1 MGKAAVS
8 IRVYSEKD
16 RLCLA
21 DDGDV
26 TFKYG
31 QLEVAIASLHNVP
44 AKALGTFKSR
54 LKHFQRIGLVPAS
67 PGKGQKIAYRVGDAI
82 TWALCFELAELG
94 LPPEQIRMLIR
105 AHGQALYYSFQGPLP
120 DEDQILVIEG
130 NFLGWHLNAEGEEPT
145 GEGKTSFGTIPIS
158 QVAEW
163 VFQTAKLPRVLLLN
177 VTHLK
182 RELGNALGIE
192 WR

>member
-1 MGKAAVS
+1 VVASNIGSLDS
-8 IRVYSEKD
+8 IG
-16 RLCLA
+16 A
-21 DDGDV
+21 
-26 TFKYG
+26 
-31 QLEVAIASLHNVP
+31 P
-44 AKALGTFKSR
+44 
-54 LKHFQRIGLVPAS
+54 
-67 PGKGQKIAYRVGDAI
+67 
-82 TWALCFELAELG
+82 FELAELG
-94 LPPEQIRMLIR
+94 LPPEQIRTLIR
-105 AHGQALYYSFQGPLP
+105 THGQALYYSFQGPLP

-130 NFLGWHLNAEGEEPT
+130 NFLGWHLNAEGEEPI